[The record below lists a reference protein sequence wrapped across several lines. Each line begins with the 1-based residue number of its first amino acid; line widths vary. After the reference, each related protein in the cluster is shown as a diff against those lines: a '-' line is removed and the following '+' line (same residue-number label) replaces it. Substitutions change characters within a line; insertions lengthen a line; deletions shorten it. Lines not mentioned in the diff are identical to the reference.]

1 MKHLAHFA
9 YLPLFILFV
18 LWVLVWLFWS
28 FSWLLS
34 LCILAL
40 LFIYRKPNRV
50 KICEDKKAIL
60 APIDGQILSIVRVH
74 HKDLGACVQIHI
86 KNALYNAGGVF
97 ASCDFEIE
105 SVKTRHGL
113 FLSPK
118 FELSPSFNERIFII
132 AKNSFARFGMRL
144 SAGSFDRYIK
154 FYNQKNTCKSADELG
169 FSINSTITLF
179 LPQQICL
186 LVGVGDEVRANS
198 LLGYFS

>member
-1 MKHLAHFA
+1 MKYLASFA
-9 YLPLFILFV
+9 YPTFAILIVLF
-18 LWVLVWLFWS
+18 VLVWLFWS
-28 FSWLLS
+28 FSWLLFF
-34 LCILAL
+34 CILAL
-40 LFIYRKPNRV
+40 LFIYRKPSRE

-60 APIDGQILSIVRVH
+60 APIDGQILSIERVN

-86 KNALYNAGGVF
+86 KNALYDAGGIF

-105 SVKTRHGL
+105 SIKTRHGL

-154 FYNQKNTCKSADELG
+154 FYNQKNNCKSAEELG
-169 FSINSTITLF
+169 FSINSTISLF

-186 LVGVGDEVRANS
+186 LVGVGDEVKANS